1 MRVRPPARLA
11 TAQPVLRDELSGDR
25 RALVRPRARRWY
37 MNGKV
42 EIQVGNQTVWAQVG
56 MNITIPG
63 SAAWKEK

>member
-1 MRVRPPARLA
+1 
-11 TAQPVLRDELSGDR
+11 
-25 RALVRPRARRWY
+25 

-63 SAAWKEK
+63 SAAWR